1 MDWVLF
7 GLWIF
12 PLLDGVFR
20 FPRWWQLK
28 YLLFSPLLGL
38 KAYYPGALPHL
49 YCVEKHVFVRFWWT
63 ICCIALPSL
72 AFLEQF
78 TEFNLGKHDPK
89 SNAVGVGLN
98 HLVVCSNVW

>member
-1 MDWVLF
+1 MEWVLF

-20 FPRWWQLK
+20 VPRWWFQIFVIFTPAWSQS
-28 YLLFSPLLGL
+28 LLSRRSAPLVLCREARL
-38 KAYYPGALPHL
+38 CA
-49 YCVEKHVFVRFWWT
+49 VWWT

-89 SNAVGVGLN
+89 SNAVGVGSN